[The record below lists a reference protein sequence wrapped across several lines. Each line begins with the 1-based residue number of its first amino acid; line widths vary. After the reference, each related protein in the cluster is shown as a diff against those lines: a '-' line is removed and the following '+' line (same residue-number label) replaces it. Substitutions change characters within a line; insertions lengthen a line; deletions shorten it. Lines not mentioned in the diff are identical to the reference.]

1 MKLADTYRRQPFS
14 DTTLRRSPG
23 PFCPKALETPAS
35 RLRPAFPSLIGHRFL
50 VGVEGFLYPVPMLPL
65 YLFAVTL
72 LAAKVYGPGSRCR
85 FADRH
90 IYFLLF
96 CFLLLTE
103 SKYLTASSVVRMIGC
118 RPISIRVTLFVCIP
132 NASANTLC
140 VMPSRSLARFSSSL
154 VMALHYVVLFSE
166 EVNSLSLFFSFRFG
180 QSVPLFRSRYAS
192 ISRR

>member
-1 MKLADTYRRQPFS
+1 FLIPLFGDLPDRFVRRLNKLPLLDFVQFF
-14 DTTLRRSPG
+14 L
-23 PFCPKALETPAS
+23 
-35 RLRPAFPSLIGHRFL
+35 LIGHRFL

-65 YLFAVTL
+65 VLVAMTF
-72 LAAKVYGPGSRCR
+72 LATKVYGPGSRCR

-154 VMALHYVVLFSE
+154 VMV
-166 EVNSLSLFFSFRFG
+166 
-180 QSVPLFRSRYAS
+180 
-192 ISRR
+192 